1 RQLKGSGRNQEAAI
15 TNAISQIPVSDDT
28 FSSFIEEGKQKI
40 IRYYETNC
48 DDIVKKADACIKMQ
62 QYAQALGLLMSVPE
76 EISACYDKILNKSV
90 DTYKAYQKQVC
101 SENLMQAKTLS
112 AAMDYEGALNTLAGV
127 DPSTECF
134 KEALALVKSIENKVS
149 AEDKKRWDFQMKQY
163 NGAVSLEKQ
172 RINAIKEIAV
182 SYYKSQP
189 KSVNYNFI
197 RVK

>member
-1 RQLKGSGRNQEAAI
+1 
-15 TNAISQIPVSDDT
+15 
-28 FSSFIEEGKQKI
+28 
-40 IRYYETNC
+40 
-48 DDIVKKADACIKMQ
+48 MQ
-62 QYAQALGLLMSVPE
+62 QYAQALGLLMSVPA

-112 AAMDYEGALNTLAGV
+112 AAMDYEGALNTLAGI

-134 KEALALVKSIENKVS
+134 NEALTLVKSIENKVS
-149 AEDKKRWDFQMKQY
+149 AEDKKRWDFRMKQY
-163 NGAVSLEKQ
+163 NDAVSLEKQ

-189 KSVNYNFI
+189 KSVNYLI
-197 RVK
+197 MVK